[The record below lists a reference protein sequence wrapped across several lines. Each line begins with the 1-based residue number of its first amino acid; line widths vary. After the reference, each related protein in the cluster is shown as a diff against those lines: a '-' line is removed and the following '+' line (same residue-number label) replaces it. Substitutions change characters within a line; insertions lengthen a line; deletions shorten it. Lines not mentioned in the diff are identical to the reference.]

1 MISYEEAYNIVINT
15 QSKPQTERILF
26 TDSLHRILAE
36 DVFSDVAMPAFDKS
50 AVDGFACKKED
61 IQLQV
66 ELPIL
71 ETIQAGQVPTKEII
85 SGFCTKIMTGAPI
98 PKGCTSV
105 VMVENTDTNN
115 NSVRILKV
123 DTKANICF
131 KAEDVIEGQKVLTR
145 KCVIKAQHIAVFSAV
160 GYTDVLVYKKI
171 KVGIISTGDELVEP
185 HEIPPAS
192 KIRNS
197 NSYQLLAQVNACG
210 AEAMYYGIAKDTKD
224 DTYDKV
230 TKALAENDVILLTG
244 GVSMGEFDFVAEVLT
259 QAGISLLFD
268 SIAVTPGKPT
278 TFGIIGNKCCFGLP
292 GNPVSSFVIFDI
304 LVKPFLYKLMG
315 YDYKAPEI
323 HLAMDFGFSRKKTAR
338 RLFIPVIIEKGRVKE
353 VEYHGSGHI
362 LALSF
367 ADGLIV
373 IPVGKES
380 LQKNELVEVRLI

>member
-1 MISYEEAYNIVINT
+1 MISFEEAYNRVLSIPSN
-15 QSKPQTERILF
+15 PQTERILF
-26 TDSLHRILAE
+26 TDSLNRILAE

-61 IQLQV
+61 VQLFA
-66 ELPIL
+66 ELAIL
-71 ETIQAGQVPTKEII
+71 ETIQAGQVPTKVTVP
-85 SGFCTKIMTGAPI
+85 GFCTKIMTGAPI
-98 PKGCTSV
+98 PQACTCV
-105 VMVENTDTNN
+105 VMVENTETVSNR
-115 NSVRILKV
+115 VRILKV
-123 DTKANICF
+123 DTKVNICF
-131 KAEDVIEGQKVLTR
+131 KAEDVTEGQKVLAR
-145 KCVIKAQHIAVFSAV
+145 NCVIKPQHIAVFAAV
-160 GYTDVLVYKKI
+160 GYTDVLVYKKL

-210 AEAMYYGIAKDTKD
+210 ADAKYYGIAKDTKE
-224 DTYDKV
+224 DTYEKV
-230 TKALAENDVILLTG
+230 TKALAENDIILLTG

-259 QAGISLLFD
+259 QVGIKLLFD

-278 TFGIIGNKCCFGLP
+278 TFGTIGNKSCFGLP

-304 LVKPFLYKLMG
+304 LVKPFLYKQMG
-315 YDYKAPEI
+315 YDYHAPEI
-323 HLAMDFGFSRKKTAR
+323 SLTMDFSFSRKKTAR
-338 RLFIPVIIEKGRVKE
+338 RLYIPVIIEKGKVND

-367 ADGLIV
+367 ADAFIV

-380 LQKNELVEVRLI
+380 IQKGEVVEVRML